1 MDPGGAV
8 RPGGE
13 GGTVTGSPVLLC
25 VHPHPDDESIACG
38 GVLARAAAEGVRT
51 VVVTCTDGEEG
62 ENLGG
67 IDLGGRSLTEVRR
80 DELDAAIRILGVAAH
95 HRLGYRDSGMAGTAG
110 NDHPDCF
117 HRADTEA
124 AARRLAAILRAERPT
139 AVVSDDAR
147 GTYGHPDH
155 IKAHAVTVR
164 AVALAADPT
173 APVPGAPWRV
183 ARRAV
188 HAYSETRLRAA
199 QDALTAAGL
208 PSPFEERPDG
218 FGTPDRA
225 VTTRVDVAAFAP
237 TKLAAMRAHLSQL
250 APDSFFLNLA
260 DVAIEGF
267 FGVEEFVIEDG
278 DRVAGD
284 ATDLLA

>member
-1 MDPGGAV
+1 VPE
-8 RPGGE
+8 R
-13 GGTVTGSPVLLC
+13 PVLLC

-38 GVLARAAAEGVRT
+38 GLLARSAAEGVRT

-67 IDLGGRSLTEVRR
+67 VALGDRSLTEVRR
-80 DELDAAIRILGVAAH
+80 DELDAAVRVLGVSAH
-95 HRLGYRDSGMAGTAG
+95 HRLGYRDSGMAGTPG

-117 HRADTEA
+117 HRADTGSA
-124 AARRLAAILRAERPT
+124 ALRLAAIIRAERPT

-155 IKAHAVTVR
+155 VKAHAVTVR

-173 APVPGAPWRV
+173 APLEGAPWTV

-188 HAYSETRLRAA
+188 HAYSHGRIRSAH
-199 QDALTAAGL
+199 DALAAAGL
-208 PSPFEERPDG
+208 PSPFEDRPEE
-218 FGTPDRA
+218 FGTPDDA
-225 VTTRVDVAAFAP
+225 VTTRVDVSAHVG
-237 TKLAAMRAHLSQL
+237 TKLAAMRAHASQFS
-250 APDSFFLNLA
+250 PDSFFLNLA
-260 DVAIEGF
+260 DVAVEGF

-278 DRVAGD
+278 ARVAGD
-284 ATDLLA
+284 DEDLLVATG